1 MPDNAE
7 LAATLD
13 GDFRS
18 EYAEVNGTRLHY
30 VTGGSGDPVVLLH
43 GWPETW
49 WAFRKIMPQLAERY
63 RVIAVDHRGI
73 GIPDELK
80 PVDGFSKK
88 NMARDVHE
96 LLRSLGHSSAH
107 VVGHD
112 MGAMVAFSFAANHP
126 EATRRLVLLDVV
138 HPDETYYSRP
148 MLRRPGT
155 GFNMWWMAF
164 NQVRDL
170 PEQLLAGRG
179 RYLIDWLYTHSLRN
193 QEAVTPLDRA
203 VYARA
208 YDTPA
213 GIRAT
218 NGYYQAYHQDIED
231 LKEYG
236 KVTAPVLALAAPT
249 QFDQVREQLSGIAT
263 DVRMVRVE
271 NSVHWLA
278 EDDPDLV
285 GREVLGFLTG

>member
-1 MPDNAE
+1 M
-7 LAATLD
+7 
-13 GDFRS
+13 
-18 EYAEVNGTRLHY
+18 RLHY
-30 VTGGSGDPVVLLH
+30 VVGGSGDPVVLLH

-49 WAFRKIMPQLAERY
+49 WAYRKIMPQLARHH

-80 PVDGFSKK
+80 PSDGFSKK
-88 NMARDVHE
+88 NMARDVRE
-96 LLRSLGHSSAH
+96 LIRALGYDSAH
-107 VVGHD
+107 IVGHD
-112 MGAMVAFSFAANHP
+112 IGAMVGFSFAANHP
-126 EATRRLVLLDVV
+126 GATRSLVLLDVV

-148 MLRRPGT
+148 MLRRPNT

-179 RYLIDWLYTHSLRN
+179 WNLIDWLYSNSLRD
-193 QEAVTPLDRA
+193 QGSVTSFDRA

-231 LKEYG
+231 LKGYG
-236 KVTAPVLALAAPT
+236 KVTAPVLALAAPS
-249 QFDQVREQLSGIAT
+249 QFDQVQEQLSGIAT
-263 DVRMVRVE
+263 DVRMVRVD
-271 NSVHWLA
+271 NSMHWLA

-285 GREVLGFLTG
+285 GRELLAFLAR